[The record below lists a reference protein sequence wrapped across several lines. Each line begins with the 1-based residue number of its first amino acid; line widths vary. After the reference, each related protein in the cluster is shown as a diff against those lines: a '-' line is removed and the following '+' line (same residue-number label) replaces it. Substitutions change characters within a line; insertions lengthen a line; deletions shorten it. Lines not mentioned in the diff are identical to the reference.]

1 MIKDLEIVYVMAETA
16 CFTHLHWIRPYPVC
30 CRPSRYTR
38 GMAPGTIPAKDG
50 PAHQVTGLITF
61 TDKDWSVLFLV
72 VKDKEP
78 LRGSAEGGT
87 YTLEGDKLVF
97 RHLYNLSGGGAVEG
111 MAASDLTM
119 KARDP
124 KAEDVP
130 AEPCTIQVKNEVLT
144 IFFPSGNQMIF
155 RRSTGP

>member
-1 MIKDLEIVYVMAETA
+1 MNWLKPLVLLICIGYAPVLFAADPLDIQGA
-16 CFTHLHWIRPYPVC
+16 WRPEQY
-30 CRPSRYTR
+30 RL
-38 GMAPGTIPAKDG
+38 KDG
-50 PAHQVTGLITF
+50 PTHQVTGLITF
-61 TDKDWSVLFLV
+61 TEKDWSVLFLI

-119 KARDP
+119 VVRDP
-124 KAEDVP
+124 KTTNIP
-130 AEPCTIQVKNEVLT
+130 AESCTIQVKNDILT

-155 RRSTGP
+155 RRSSGS

>member
-1 MIKDLEIVYVMAETA
+1 MSWLRPLVLLICIGYAPTQFAADPLD
-16 CFTHLHWIRPYPVC
+16 IRGAWHPEQY
-30 CRPSRYTR
+30 RL
-38 GMAPGTIPAKDG
+38 KDG
-50 PAHQVTGLITF
+50 PSHQVTGLITF